1 MIGLLFALMIIGLV
15 LMIGTISLALLQL
28 LKELRVIKRALTTL
42 VGTSEDF
49 EDQYAYGDKN
59 HQKADPQ

>member
-42 VGTSEDF
+42 VGTSECF
-49 EDQYAYGDKN
+49 VDQYVYGDKN
-59 HQKADPQ
+59 HQKADPR